1 MIAENIENIDTNHI
15 IICDPI
21 KNSVMQ
27 YSNFYKIV
35 YSNELISLNGLY
47 ILFNLHN
54 INQNKEKILFNYSDN
69 KTHIDKISEI
79 ENYILNLI
87 YSNKNKIYKISEL
100 LNNGFIKY
108 CYNDSSINNI
118 NYNNNNKYSN
128 KSLILKISGLW
139 ETKEN
144 IGVTFKIIL
153 VEDTISFVQNNKTES
168 KMKLLDIS

>member
-1 MIAENIENIDTNHI
+1 MIAENLVNINTNHI

-35 YSNELISLNGLY
+35 YSNELLSLNGLY
-47 ILFNLHN
+47 ILFNLN
-54 INQNKEKILFNYSDN
+54 IINQNKEKILFNYSNN
-69 KTHIDKISEI
+69 KIYIDKIAFI
-79 ENYILNLI
+79 EEYILNLI
-87 YSNKNKIYKISEL
+87 NSNKNRIYKITEL
-100 LNNGFIKY
+100 LNNGYIKY
-108 CYNDSSINNI
+108 CYND
-118 NYNNNNKYSN
+118 NYNYNIFNNDYNNTN

-153 VEDTISFVQNNKTES
+153 IEDVIDFN
-168 KMKLLDIS
+168 